1 MHDIVIAEMEQHLDG
16 QASPEFYA
24 HLADCEPCR
33 LTVEE
38 TEQVRSLFQD
48 LKTGSLPALQP
59 GPEFYARVATHIVEN
74 QQTSWWGLFSPGVV
88 FFQRVAFASLLLLA
102 GLGSFLAVR
111 ESGEGGADAAAIMAQ
126 HDVAAVHEVSSDR
139 EQMLVTLA
147 SYHD

>member
-1 MHDIVIAEMEQHLDG
+1 MHEIVMAEMEQHLDG
-16 QASPEFYA
+16 QASPGFYV
-24 HLADCEPCR
+24 HLAACEPCR
-33 LTVEE
+33 VAVEE
-38 TEQVRSLFQD
+38 TEHVRSLFQD
-48 LKTGSLPALQP
+48 LKTGTLPSMQP
-59 GPEFYARVATHIVEN
+59 GPEFYLRVATHIVEN
-74 QQTSWWGLFSPGVV
+74 QKESWWGLFSPGVV